1 MPYIYKITNKI
12 NDKVY
17 IGKTLNSIQK
27 RWREHLID
35 SKKRKCEKRPLYSAI
50 NKYGEENFEIEQIE
64 ECSHD
69 ILNERECHWIEYY
82 GSFKNGYNTT
92 IGGDG
97 KPYLDYDLIYNTY
110 LKTKNMKQ
118 TSILCNCS
126 VDSVRKILEI
136 YGITKEERIKNQQN
150 SNKVSGHPVAKIDKY
165 TNEIIAVYESVSA
178 AGKENPKA
186 NRQHI
191 SKVCKG
197 KRKTAGGY
205 KWQYL

>member
-12 NDKVY
+12 NGKVY

-27 RWREHLID
+27 RWKEHLID

-50 NKYGEENFEIEQIE
+50 NKYGEKNFEIEQIE

-69 ILNERECHWIEYY
+69 ILNERECYWIEYY
-82 GSFKNGYNTT
+82 GSFKNGYNAT

-97 KPYLDYDLIYNTY
+97 KVFLDYDLIYKTY
-110 LKTKNMKQ
+110 LKTKNIKQ

-126 VDSVRKILEI
+126 VDSVSKILEI
-136 YGITKEERIKNQQN
+136 YGITKENRIKNGYKVL
-150 SNKVSGHPVAKIDKY
+150 SNPVAKIDKY

-178 AGKENPKA
+178 AEKENPEA
-186 NRQHI
+186 NTHI
-191 SKVCKG
+191 SQVCKG

-205 KWQYL
+205 KWKYL

>member
-12 NDKVY
+12 NGKVY

-69 ILNERECHWIEYY
+69 ILNERECYWIEYY
-82 GSFKNGYNTT
+82 SSFKNGYNATV
-92 IGGDG
+92 GGDG
-97 KPYLDYDLIYNTY
+97 KAYLDYELIYKTY
-110 LKTKNMKQ
+110 LKTKNIKQ
-118 TSILCNCS
+118 TSVLCNCS
-126 VDSVRKILEI
+126 VNSVSKILEI
-136 YGITKEERIKNQQN
+136 YGITKENRIKNGYE
-150 SNKVSGHPVAKIDKY
+150 VLGHPVAKIDKY
-165 TNEIIAVYESVSA
+165 TNEIIAVYETISA
-178 AGKENPKA
+178 AERENPEA
-186 NRQHI
+186 NNHI
-191 SKVCKG
+191 SHVCRG

>member
-1 MPYIYKITNKI
+1 M
-12 NDKVY
+12 
-17 IGKTLNSIQK
+17 
-27 RWREHLID
+27 
-35 SKKRKCEKRPLYSAI
+35 
-50 NKYGEENFEIEQIE
+50 
-64 ECSHD
+64 
-69 ILNERECHWIEYY
+69 
-82 GSFKNGYNTT
+82 
-92 IGGDG
+92 
-97 KPYLDYDLIYNTY
+97 DYDLIYNTY

-150 SNKVSGHPVAKIDKY
+150 SNKASGHPVAKIDKY

-178 AGKENPKA
+178 AERENPKA